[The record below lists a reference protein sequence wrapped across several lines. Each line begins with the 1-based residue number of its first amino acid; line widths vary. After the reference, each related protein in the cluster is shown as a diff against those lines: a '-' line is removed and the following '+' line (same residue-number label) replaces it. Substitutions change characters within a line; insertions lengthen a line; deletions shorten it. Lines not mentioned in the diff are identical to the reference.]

1 MKKRF
6 HGSGRPA
13 GAVAADCSKQAQN
26 NSALLPPTYYVDK
39 PFQCIDCGKE
49 EVWTAEQQKWFYEVA
64 KEICVPQ
71 QYGVENVATES
82 RTKKRFS
89 GNRCSVRNSETG

>member
-39 PFQCIDCGKE
+39 PFQCIDCGNE

-64 KEICVPQ
+64 K
-71 QYGVENVATES
+71 GDFRATAV
-82 RTKKRFS
+82 RCRKCR
-89 GNRCSVRNSETG
+89 NRIKDEKAVQREQMQRSKQ